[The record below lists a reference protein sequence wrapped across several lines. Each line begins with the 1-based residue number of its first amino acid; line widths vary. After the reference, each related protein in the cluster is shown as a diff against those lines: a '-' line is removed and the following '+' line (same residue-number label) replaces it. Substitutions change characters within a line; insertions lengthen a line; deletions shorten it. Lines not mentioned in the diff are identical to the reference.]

1 MKSDNTWDLGTEG
14 GQQRL
19 LIPTAGVT
27 AAYAE
32 KAHKVTPNASSDIFA
47 RRSKLQTLTTRSR
60 FFFASTISMLW
71 VRRTRLPVRSEKC
84 AVFFPLLASTADR
97 PSRLSK
103 EIRFSSRLGARC
115 SKHFHSRNDKSSAT
129 IIPVPLSTAQECVD
143 RTNLQATITNESREA
158 APRPRH
164 HGVFRTRTHIRA
176 SSLPK
181 MSAGIRNPCASINQ
195 PARALALGTDR
206 PAHAG
211 QRNNHYVEA
220 VWASP

>member
-32 KAHKVTPNASSDIFA
+32 KAHKVTLNLNASSDIFA
-47 RRSKLQTLTTRSR
+47 RRSKLQTLATRSR

-71 VRRTRLPVRSEKC
+71 VRRTRLPVRSEKH

-115 SKHFHSRNDKSSAT
+115 SKHFHSRNDNSSAP
-129 IIPVPLSTAQECVD
+129 IIPV
-143 RTNLQATITNESREA
+143 
-158 APRPRH
+158 
-164 HGVFRTRTHIRA
+164 
-176 SSLPK
+176 SLVQQL
-181 MSAGIRNPCASINQ
+181 GN
-195 PARALALGTDR
+195 ALIEPTFKL
-206 PAHAG
+206 P
-211 QRNNHYVEA
+211 
-220 VWASP
+220 